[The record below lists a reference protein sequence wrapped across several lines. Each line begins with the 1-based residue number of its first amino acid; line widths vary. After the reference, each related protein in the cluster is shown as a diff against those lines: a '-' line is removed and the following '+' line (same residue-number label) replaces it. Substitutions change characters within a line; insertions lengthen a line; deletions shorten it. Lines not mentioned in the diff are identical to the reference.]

1 MPDGGQELTLKV
13 VPRIADV
20 AAEDWDAC
28 ARPHA
33 PGSNPFLAHAFFHA
47 AEASESA
54 VRGTGWQAQHVIAAD
69 EGGRVLG
76 AVPLYLKGHSYGE
89 YVFDW
94 AWADAYERAGGR
106 YYPKLQ
112 SAVPFTPVTGPR
124 LLLHPAAGPE
134 VADLLVRG
142 LLEVMKR
149 SNVSSLHVTF
159 PTRAEWELFGRHG
172 FLLREGQQFYW
183 HNRAYKTFDDF
194 LAQLSSRK
202 RKMIRK
208 ERAQVAEMGITIETL
223 NGAAIKPEHWDAFFD
238 FYMDTAG
245 RKWGQAYLTR
255 DFFERLGATLADSTV
270 LVIAYRKGQPIAGAL
285 NMMGGDALYG
295 RNWGALEHHPFL
307 HFEVCYYRAM
317 DFAIERGLAR
327 VEAGAGGSHHKP
339 ARGYMPEPTYSAHYI
354 PDEGFAKAV
363 DRFLKAER
371 RQVAAQR
378 DEIAE
383 QAPFKRNNDGEFVT
397 GIEAPCVD
405 GSSVDAKGRRFDEE
419 P

>member
-1 MPDGGQELTLKV
+1 MPDGDRDLTLKV
-13 VPRIADV
+13 IPRIADV
-20 AAEDWDAC
+20 AAAAWDAC

-33 PGSNPFLAHAFFHA
+33 TGSNPFVAHSFFHA
-47 AEASESA
+47 AEASGSA
-54 VRGTGWQAQHVIAAD
+54 VRDTGWQAQHLIAEDA
-69 EGGRVLG
+69 GGRILG

-94 AWADAYERAGGR
+94 SWADAFERAGGR

-112 SAVPFTPVTGPR
+112 SAVPFSPVTGPR
-124 LLLHPAAGPE
+124 LLLHPTAGPE
-134 VADLLVRG
+134 IADLLVRG
-142 LLEVMKR
+142 LLDVTRR

-172 FLLREGQQFYW
+172 FLLREGQQFFW
-183 HNRAYKTFDDF
+183 HNPGYKSFDDF
-194 LAQLSSRK
+194 LDALSSRK

-208 ERAQVAEMGITIETL
+208 ERAEVAAMGITIETL

-255 DFFERLGATLADSTV
+255 DFFDRIGATLADSIV
-270 LVIAYRKGQPIAGAL
+270 LIIASRDGRPIAGAL
-285 NMMGGDALYG
+285 NLMGADALYG
-295 RNWGALEHHPFL
+295 RNWGAIEHHPFL

-317 DFAIERGLAR
+317 DFAIARGLGR

-339 ARGYMPEPTYSAHYI
+339 ARGYMPAATYSAHYI
-354 PDEGFAKAV
+354 ADESFAAAV

-371 RQVAAQR
+371 RQIAQSR
-378 DEIAE
+378 DEIAQ
-383 QAPFKRNNDGEFVT
+383 QAPFKRDNAGEFVT
-397 GIEAPCVD
+397 GIESGAT
-405 GSSVDAKGRRFDEE
+405 DAKGRRFEEE

>member
-1 MPDGGQELTLKV
+1 MPDGDQDLTLKV
-13 VPRIADV
+13 ISRIAEV
-20 AAEDWDAC
+20 AAGDWDAC
-28 ARPHA
+28 ARPHE
-33 PGSNPFLAHAFFHA
+33 PGSNPFLAHAFFDA
-47 AEASESA
+47 AEASGSA
-54 VRGTGWQAQHVIAAD
+54 TRDTGWQAQHLIATD
-69 EGGRVLG
+69 DSGRLVG

-94 AWADAYERAGGR
+94 SWADAYERAGGR

-124 LLLHPAAGPE
+124 LLLHPSAGPE
-134 VADLLVRG
+134 VADMLVRG
-142 LLEVMKR
+142 LLEVTRR
-149 SNVSSLHVTF
+149 SHVSSLHVTF
-159 PTRAEWELFGRHG
+159 PSRGDWDLFARHG
-172 FLLREGQQFYW
+172 FLLREGQQFHW
-183 HNRAYKTFDDF
+183 NNPGYKSFDDF
-194 LAQLSSRK
+194 LADLSSRK

-223 NGAAIKPEHWDAFFD
+223 NGAAIQPEHWDAFFD

-255 DFFERLGATLADSTV
+255 DFFTRIGETLADSTV
-270 LVIAYRKGQPIAGAL
+270 LVIAYRKGRPIAGAL
-285 NMMGGDALYG
+285 NMAAADALYG

-317 DFAIERGLAR
+317 DFAIERGLKR

-339 ARGYMPEPTYSAHYI
+339 ARGYMPAPTYSAHYI
-354 PDEGFAKAV
+354 PDEGFAQAV

-371 RQVAAQR
+371 RQIAQSR
-378 DEIAE
+378 DEIAQ
-383 QAPFKRNNDGEFVT
+383 QAPFKRDNAGEFVT
-397 GIEAPCVD
+397 GIPCDTAD
-405 GSSVDAKGRRFDEE
+405 GDTDSHGRRFDEE

>member
-1 MPDGGQELTLKV
+1 MPDGDQDLTLKV
-13 VPRIADV
+13 IPRIADV
-20 AAEDWDAC
+20 AAEAWDAC
-28 ARPHA
+28 ARPHE

-47 AEASESA
+47 AEASGSA
-54 VRGTGWQAQHVIAAD
+54 VRDTGWQAQHLVAED
-69 EGGRVLG
+69 GGGRIIG

-94 AWADAYERAGGR
+94 SWADAYERAGGR

-134 VADLLVRG
+134 VAEMLVTG
-142 LLEVMKR
+142 LLEVTRR
-149 SNVSSLHVTF
+149 SKVSSLHVTF
-159 PTRAEWELFGRHG
+159 PTRADWDLFARHG

-183 HNRAYKTFDDF
+183 NNPGYRTFDDF
-194 LAQLSSRK
+194 LGDLSSRK

-223 NGAAIKPEHWDAFFD
+223 NGAAIQPEHWDAFFD

-255 DFFERLGATLADSTV
+255 DFFDRLGATLADSVV
-270 LVIAYRKGQPIAGAL
+270 LVIAYRKGRPIAGAL
-285 NMMGGDALYG
+285 NMAGADALYG

-317 DFAIERGLAR
+317 DFAIERGLKR

-339 ARGYMPEPTYSAHYI
+339 ARGYMPAPTYSAHYI

-363 DRFLKAER
+363 DRFLKSER
-371 RQVAAQR
+371 RQIAQSR
-378 DEIAE
+378 EEIAQ
-383 QAPFKRNNDGEFVT
+383 QAPFKRDNAGEFVT
-397 GIEAPCVD
+397 GIPCDSVD
-405 GSSVDAKGRRFDEE
+405 GSATDSQGRRFDEE